1 MKAKILPHLPNLLT
15 LLRLW
20 LILPIVLLYL
30 WNHPVWAAGFL
41 VLSGL
46 TDLADGFI
54 ARRFRLVSDVGKVLD
69 PVADKLTQ
77 LAVLLCLAVRF
88 PAFLHLFLL
97 LLVKEAVLGVLGAAV
112 IRRTGKVEGADW
124 HGKVC
129 TLLLYITM
137 GVHFLWTEIPEAA
150 SYGTVFLCAGALLL
164 SFALYGIRH
173 FQHLSTF
180 KRQKSVER

>member
-30 WNHPVWAAGFL
+30 RNHPVWAAGFL

-77 LAVLLCLAVRF
+77 LTVLLCLAARF

-137 GVHFLWTEIPEAA
+137 GLHFLWTEIPEAV